1 MYSLIFMYYNLR
13 VAAPAADP
21 GKIGPRFFDPPPCF
35 FDPPPCLF
43 EALATIVWI
52 LYIYVYIYM
61 GPIIIHR
68 KRKRPGGHFGRR
80 FGGPGV
86 VNRLD

>member
-1 MYSLIFMYYNLR
+1 MNQAYYRQKQNLR
-13 VAAPAADP
+13 AAAPAADP

-52 LYIYVYIYM
+52 LYIYMYIYIWALLLYIER
-61 GPIIIHR
+61 G
-68 KRKRPGGHFGRR
+68 KGR
-80 FGGPGV
+80 V
-86 VNRLD
+86 VTLEEDLVDRAW

>member
-1 MYSLIFMYYNLR
+1 MGDQFAGATLLAVGQSSNATIFSYLR
-13 VAAPAADP
+13 AAAPAADP

-52 LYIYVYIYM
+52 LYIYICIYIY
-61 GPIIIHR
+61 GPYYYT
-68 KRKRPGGHFGRR
+68 
-80 FGGPGV
+80 
-86 VNRLD
+86 

>member
-13 VAAPAADP
+13 AAAPAADP

-52 LYIYVYIYM
+52 LYIYIHIY
-61 GPIIIHR
+61 GPYYYT
-68 KRKRPGGHFGRR
+68 
-80 FGGPGV
+80 
-86 VNRLD
+86 